1 MLAPLGP
8 FANERSLLNVGFSA
22 LFPGDIRSG
31 RIQNHFA
38 IVVTFKEFTIML
50 NRRLMLKE
58 KLQHI
63 KPLESLFE
71 QIAIHELDSSR
82 LEVVQGFS
90 RGG

>member
-1 MLAPLGP
+1 
-8 FANERSLLNVGFSA
+8 
-22 LFPGDIRSG
+22 
-31 RIQNHFA
+31 
-38 IVVTFKEFTIML
+38 ML